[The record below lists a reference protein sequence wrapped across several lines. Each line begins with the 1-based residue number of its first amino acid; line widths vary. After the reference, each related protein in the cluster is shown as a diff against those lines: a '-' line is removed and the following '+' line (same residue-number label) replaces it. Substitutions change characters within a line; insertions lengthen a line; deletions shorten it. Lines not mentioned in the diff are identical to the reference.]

1 MPLGVVR
8 GAMEQAHRGP
18 NLRDPTAE
26 SAGAAPIAGSP
37 PGEPAAEPV
46 AAPSDAGADT
56 TNGSAQGVTA
66 VHCALCDVTLN
77 DRAKY
82 EQHLESKKHKK
93 NAQSAELQALRDEW
107 CRECLLA
114 HGGEEFEGPEGK
126 EVYCHVCGM
135 HLNGREQFIDHVH
148 QKKHSKNLKG
158 APLRR
163 RPRTQ

>member
-26 SAGAAPIAGSP
+26 SAGAAPTAGSP

-46 AAPSDAGADT
+46 AAPSDAGAGT
-56 TNGSAQGVTA
+56 TNGTGLQWYAQGVTA

-93 NAQSAELQALRDEW
+93 NAQGAELQALRDEW
-107 CRECLLA
+107 CRESLLA
-114 HGGEEFEGPEGK
+114 QGGEEFEG
-126 EVYCHVCGM
+126 
-135 HLNGREQFIDHVH
+135 
-148 QKKHSKNLKG
+148 
-158 APLRR
+158 A
-163 RPRTQ
+163 RTHGGLLPCLQDAS